1 MDSNQLDIEQLRK
14 DATQLQ
20 GARSGVY
27 FLFSEEKLV
36 YVGEGWNC
44 LLRVA
49 EHTRRDWNK
58 AFLSWNFVPIDD
70 KQERK
75 ALERDL
81 RRKYR
86 PLYNRD

>member
-1 MDSNQLDIEQLRK
+1 MDLNELDIEQLNK
-14 DATQLQ
+14 DATQVQ

-49 EHTRRDWNK
+49 EHTGRHSQK
-58 AFLSWNFVPIDD
+58 VFLSWNFVPIDD
-70 KQERK
+70 KEDRK
-75 ALERDL
+75 AVERDL

-86 PLYNRD
+86 PVYNKI